1 MFDRLREI
9 RTTIRFKVLS
19 SLFVLLAFSFV
30 VSLVGI
36 WTFERDSYIDIARG
50 EAMRAARTVEQALR
64 HAMLENNWEK
74 AQQSLDHIQE
84 IVAPDSVSIVKRD
97 GTVALSSRE
106 DMVGQRFDRERD
118 PSCQVCHQ
126 QPGAPPLYHAAFIDT
141 KGGTILRNIVTVVNA
156 PECHRCHNPAEQIL
170 GVIVYDTPFAKIFA
184 MLRAV
189 LLRIALTGVATF
201 LLVVIVLSLVVQR
214 YVHRP
219 LQQLEEG
226 FIHVGRGNFDHWVTV
241 STEGE
246 IQSMADQFNV
256 MNQAIKRS
264 FAEIKR
270 KNWETEQ
277 LYAFVRDLGR
287 TTEWRRLRRVIL
299 DLLSDTFDVQRV
311 ALLLRR
317 ESQEKMLVEISWREE
332 VDRRYFHREYP
343 ENGQEVD
350 LPQWLEA
357 VWKKWREQPPKRT
370 AYSED
375 DATFLA
381 PLYSRN
387 ISLGMLCL
395 SREAGRPF
403 NGMDKKLL
411 AALIEQLETTLANAR
426 LYRMAIT
433 DGLTGLYSKRYCES
447 VLRSYLDAYEADR
460 QRQFNVLMLDLD
472 HFKLVNDTHGHQA
485 GDEVLN
491 QLGAIIRATIRQD
504 DTACRYGGEEFIV
517 LAGGTLQEGQTLADR
532 LVRTVAGHC
541 FLCGSGLE
549 LQNTVSIGV
558 ANFPDHGRTTGEVI
572 GAADQALYRAKQE
585 GRNRFVSQL
594 PASDKPLHS

>member
-9 RTTIRFKVLS
+9 SSSIRFKVLA
-19 SLFVLLAFSFV
+19 SLFLLLAFSFV
-30 VSLVGI
+30 ISLVGI
-36 WTFERDSYIDIARG
+36 WTFERDSYTDIARG

-64 HAMLENNWEK
+64 HAMLENDWEK
-74 AQQSLDHIQE
+74 VQQSLDSIQE

-97 GTVALSSRE
+97 GTVALSSRK
-106 DMVGQRFDRERD
+106 DMTGRRFDRERD
-118 PSCQVCHQ
+118 AACVACHAL
-126 QPGAPPLYHAAFIDT
+126 PGVLPLHNAAFIDT
-141 KGGTILRNIVTVVNA
+141 KGGMVLRNVVKVANA
-156 PECHRCHNPAEQIL
+156 PECHRCHDPAEETL
-170 GVIVYDTPFAKIFA
+170 GIVVYDAPFAKIFA

-189 LLRIALTGVATF
+189 IFRIALTGVVTF
-201 LLVVIVLSLVVQR
+201 LLVTVVLSLVVQR
-214 YVHRP
+214 FVHRP

-246 IQSMADQFNV
+246 IQNMADQFNV

-299 DLLSDTFDVQRV
+299 DLLSDTFNVQRV

-317 ESQEKMLVEISWREE
+317 ENQEKMMVEISWREDE
-332 VDRRYFHREYP
+332 DRRYSHREYP
-343 ENGQEVD
+343 DNGQEVD
-350 LPQWLEA
+350 LPDWLTV
-357 VWKKWREQPPKRT
+357 VWKKWREQPPERT
-370 AYSED
+370 AYSAD

-387 ISLGMLCL
+387 ISLGLLCL
-395 SREAGRPF
+395 SRDADRPF
-403 NGMDKKLL
+403 SGMDKKLL

-460 QRQFNVLMLDLD
+460 RRLFNVLMLDLD
-472 HFKLVNDTHGHQA
+472 HFKLVNDTHGHQV
-485 GDEVLN
+485 GDEVLT
-491 QLGAIIRATIRQD
+491 QVGAIIRATIRQD
-504 DTACRYGGEEFIV
+504 DTACRYGGEEFII
-517 LAGGTLQEGQTLADR
+517 LAGGSLQEGETLADR
-532 LVRTVAGHC
+532 LVRTVADHR
-541 FLCGSGLE
+541 FLCDNGLE
-549 LQNTVSIGV
+549 LRNTISIGV
-558 ANFPDHGRTTGEVI
+558 ANFPDHGRTTGLVI
-572 GAADQALYRAKQE
+572 GAADQALYKAKQE

-594 PASDKPLHS
+594 PAS